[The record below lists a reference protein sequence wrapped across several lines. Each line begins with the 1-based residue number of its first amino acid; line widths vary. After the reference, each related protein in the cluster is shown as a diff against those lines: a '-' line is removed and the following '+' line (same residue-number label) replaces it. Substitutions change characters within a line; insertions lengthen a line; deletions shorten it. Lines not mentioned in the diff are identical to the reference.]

1 MRLKFALPC
10 HRAIL
15 LRYGVMH
22 TCIAYGARRLF
33 MGHDMLSRPGIGL
46 LAAFFLSAV
55 PFATVPLHMAHAQ
68 DADDAEAEADAA
80 DAAKKAEARRAAKA
94 AAPPAALPGAESNE
108 EVRGHASNDMNPTDA
123 LFDAIN
129 RGSLGAAK
137 EALNRGADMTA
148 HNVLGQSPL
157 DMAIDLNRN
166 DITFLLLSM
175 RTFSDSDPHFASG
188 STQGPDMDEAADTVR
203 TPPLAGRARHV
214 DSRYDVTGGH
224 AKPAAGFLG
233 FGGS

>member
-1 MRLKFALPC
+1 MISRL
-10 HRAIL
+10 
-15 LRYGVMH
+15 
-22 TCIAYGARRLF
+22 
-33 MGHDMLSRPGIGL
+33 GIRL
-46 LAAFFLSAV
+46 LAVFILSAV
-55 PFATVPLHMAHAQ
+55 PLAIVPWHAAHAQ
-68 DADDAEAEADAA
+68 DAEDAEAEAEAMES
-80 DAAKKAEARRAAKA
+80 AKKAEARRAAKA
-94 AAPPAALPGAESNE
+94 AAPPSALPGAESSE
-108 EVRGHASNDMNPTDA
+108 EERGHANSDMNPTDA

-157 DMAIDLNRN
+157 DMSIDLNRN

-188 STQGPDMDEAADTVR
+188 SAADGDMDEAEDSVR
-203 TPPLAGRARHV
+203 TPPLAGRV
-214 DSRYDVTGGH
+214 KSVSSRYDVTGGH
-224 AKPAAGFLG
+224 AKPTAGFLG